1 VYRNTAQSIVEKLY
15 WIDNI
20 VVYAWVILSIL
31 MIITLILLYNNKSNS
46 FSTEVWLIFALLIAT
61 WTYPLYTLGYRLEA
75 GLIGNILYGV
85 FLVYVIIQV
94 SKVLPLGTWLL
105 LPTAIWIT
113 VATVYV
119 IAQVVAR

>member
-1 VYRNTAQSIVEKLY
+1 MYRNTAQSIVEKLY

-85 FLVYVIIQV
+85 FLI
-94 SKVLPLGTWLL
+94 
-105 LPTAIWIT
+105 
-113 VATVYV
+113 
-119 IAQVVAR
+119 